1 MSHGY
6 QAVLWN
12 KHKRIYDLA
21 LASGIVAYIG
31 TFFGVSMA
39 TWSGPNALSPE
50 ILLIQAFGSCA
61 FIMLTIILSIGP
73 LARLSPLFN
82 PLLYNRRHFGVM
94 FFVVA
99 LVHMVIATFWYHGFG
114 IVNPLVSILSTNA
127 EYDRIAQFPFESL
140 GFVAMLILFVMAATS
155 HDFWLANLKPGVW
168 KALHMAIYVAY
179 GLLVLHIVLGAL
191 QADRSP
197 LYTWLVLGS
206 ALWLT
211 VLHMLAGFRETSK
224 DAGGAVTAR
233 NGAQWMAVAA
243 IDDIPDNRA
252 RIVPLKDGERI
263 AVFKYD
269 GKVSAVSNVCAHQNG
284 PLGEGKIVDGCI
296 TCPWHGYQY
305 KPEDGQSPPPF
316 TEKIPTYKVKVEGGH
331 VFVDPTP
338 LPPGTPV
345 EPAFIGTPA

>member
-12 KHKRIYDLA
+12 KHKRTYDLA
-21 LASGIVAYIG
+21 VAGGIVAYIG
-31 TFFGVSMA
+31 TFIGVSMA
-39 TWSGPNALSPE
+39 TWSGPNILSTE

-73 LARLSPLFN
+73 LARLNSIFN

-94 FFVVA
+94 FFIVA
-99 LVHMVIATFWYHGFG
+99 LAHVIIATFWYHGFG
-114 IVNPLVSILSTNA
+114 IVNPLVSILSMNS

-140 GFVAMLILFVMAATS
+140 GFVALLILFVMAATS

-168 KALHMAIYVAY
+168 KAMHMFVYVAY
-179 GLLVLHIVLGAL
+179 GLLVLHVVLGAL
-191 QADRSP
+191 QAERSS
-197 LYTWLVLGS
+197 LYTWLVIAS
-206 ALWLT
+206 AVWLT
-211 VLHMLAGFRETSK
+211 VLHVLTGARETSK
-224 DAGGAVTAR
+224 DHHGAVAAR
-233 NGAQWMAVAA
+233 DGGHWMAVAA
-243 IDDIPDNRA
+243 LDDIPNDRA
-252 RIVPLKDGERI
+252 RIVPMKDGERI

-305 KPEDGQSPPPF
+305 NPDNGQSPPPF
-316 TEKIPTYKVKVEGGH
+316 TEKIPTYKVKIEGGH

-345 EPAFIGTPA
+345 APAIIGGNA

>member
-12 KHKRIYDLA
+12 KHKRTYDLA
-21 LASGIVAYIG
+21 IAGGIVAYIG
-31 TFFGVSMA
+31 TFIGVSMM
-39 TWSGPNALSPE
+39 TWSGPNVLSTE
-50 ILLIQAFGSCA
+50 ILLIQALGSCA

-73 LARLSPLFN
+73 LARLNTLFN

-94 FFVVA
+94 FFIIA
-99 LVHMVIATFWYHGFG
+99 LAHVIISTFWYHGFG
-114 IVNPLVSILSTNA
+114 VVNPLVSILSMNS

-140 GFVAMLILFVMAATS
+140 GFAAFLILFVMAATS

-168 KALHMAIYVAY
+168 KAMHMLVYVAY
-179 GLLVLHIVLGAL
+179 GLVVMHVVLGAL
-191 QADRSP
+191 QAERSS
-197 LYTWLVLGS
+197 LYTWLVIAS
-206 ALWLT
+206 AVWLT
-211 VLHMLAGFRETSK
+211 VLHVFTGFREASK
-224 DAGGAVTAR
+224 DAGGATAAR
-233 NGAQWMAVAA
+233 DGAQWMAVAA
-243 IDDIPDNRA
+243 LGDIPEDRA
-252 RIVPLKDGERI
+252 SIIPLKDGERI

-305 KPEDGQSPPPF
+305 HPDNGQSPPPF

-345 EPAFIGTPA
+345 TPASIDGTA